1 MYNLKLNYMKMTKWI
16 LISIL
21 FPFFCVAF
29 GQEMKQGLIPKSIT
43 YRKPKSLFN
52 GQNLKGWY
60 TFVQKRGKNMD
71 PKNVFT
77 VVDQQI
83 RISGE
88 EWGCITTN
96 KQFENYRLALEFRWG
111 GKTEGNRIDKARD
124 SGLLLHS
131 TGEDGGSAGIWMHSI
146 ECQIIEGGTGD
157 ILVVGDGSEKFSITA
172 SVASEKQ
179 AGSYRY
185 QEGGSPAVLNKGR
198 LNWYGRDENWQD
210 VIGFKGKQDI
220 EKPMGEWNTLECI
233 AHENEIIVY
242 LNGVLV
248 NRAREVKP
256 SKGQIQIQSEGAEIY
271 VRNIE
276 LSKQKKSRN
285 N

>member
-1 MYNLKLNYMKMTKWI
+1 MKMTYFI
-16 LISIL
+16 LTALLVSLGSVIL
-21 FPFFCVAF
+21 
-29 GQEMKQGLIPKSIT
+29 GQEIHQDVKPKLIQ
-43 YRKPKSLFN
+43 YRKPTSLFN

-60 TFVQKRGKNMD
+60 TFVQKRGKNID

-88 EWGCITTN
+88 EWGCITTK
-96 KQFENYRLALEFRWG
+96 KQFENYRLALDFRWG

-131 TGEDGGSAGIWMHSI
+131 TGEDGGSSGIWMHSI

-172 SVASEKQ
+172 SVAKEKQ

-185 QEGGSPAVLNKGR
+185 QEGGAPAILNKGR

-220 EKPMGEWNTLECI
+220 EKPMGEWNKLECI
-233 AHENEIIVY
+233 ANGNEIIVY

-248 NRAREVKP
+248 NRAREVQP
-256 SKGQIQIQSEGAEIY
+256 SKGQIQIQSEGAEIF
-271 VRNIE
+271 VRNIQ
-276 LSKQKKSRN
+276 LTKQKKSRKN
-285 N
+285 

>member
-1 MYNLKLNYMKMTKWI
+1 MKKMNFV
-16 LISIL
+16 LSAQLVLLSFISL
-21 FPFFCVAF
+21 
-29 GQEMKQGLIPKSIT
+29 GQEFPKDYSPKPIT

-60 TFVQKRGKNMD
+60 TFVQKRGKNID
-71 PKNVFT
+71 PKQVFT

-88 EWGCITTN
+88 EWGCITT
-96 KQFENYRLALEFRWG
+96 KKVYENYRLKLEFRWG
-111 GKTEGNRIDKARD
+111 GKTQGNRIDKARD
-124 SGLLLHS
+124 SGILLHS
-131 TGEDGGSAGIWMHSI
+131 NGEDGGSAGIWMHSI

-172 SVASEKQ
+172 SVAIEKQ
-179 AGSYRY
+179 AGSFRY
-185 QEGGSPAVLNKGR
+185 QEGGMPAVLNKGR

-210 VIGFKGKQDI
+210 VIGFRGKNDI

-256 SKGQIQIQSEGAEIY
+256 SKGHIQIQSEGAEIY

>member
-1 MYNLKLNYMKMTKWI
+1 MKMTKFI
-16 LISIL
+16 LTALLYSFGSVIL
-21 FPFFCVAF
+21 
-29 GQEMKQGLIPKSIT
+29 GQEMPNSIQ
-43 YRKPKSLFN
+43 YKKPTSLFN

-60 TFVQKRGKNMD
+60 TFVQKRGKNID

-88 EWGCITTN
+88 EWGCITTK

-111 GKTEGNRIDKARD
+111 GKTEGNRMDKARD

-131 TGEDGGSAGIWMHSI
+131 NGADGGSSGIWMHSI

-172 SVASEKQ
+172 SVAKEKQ
-179 AGSYRY
+179 AGTYRY
-185 QEGGSPAVLNKGR
+185 QEGGAPAVLNKGR

-220 EKPMGEWNTLECI
+220 EKPMGKWNKLECI
-233 AHENEIIVY
+233 AIGNELIIY

-248 NRAREVKP
+248 NRAREVLP

-276 LSKQKKSRN
+276 LSKQKKSRRN
-285 N
+285 

>member
-1 MYNLKLNYMKMTKWI
+1 MKMTYFTLTALLFSLGSVI
-16 LISIL
+16 L
-21 FPFFCVAF
+21 
-29 GQEMKQGLIPKSIT
+29 GQEMPNSIQ
-43 YRKPKSLFN
+43 YRKPTPLFN
-52 GQNLKGWY
+52 GHNLKGWY
-60 TFVQKRGKNMD
+60 TFVQKRGKNID

-88 EWGCITTN
+88 EWGCITTK
-96 KQFENYRLALEFRWG
+96 KQYENYRLALEFRWG

-172 SVASEKQ
+172 SVAKEKQ

-185 QEGGSPAVLNKGR
+185 QEGGAPAVLNKGR

-220 EKPMGEWNTLECI
+220 EKPMSEWNQLECI
-233 AHENEIIVY
+233 ANGNELIVF
-242 LNGVLV
+242 LNGILV
-248 NRAREVKP
+248 NRAREVQP
-256 SKGQIQIQSEGAEIY
+256 SKGRIQIQSEGAEIY

-276 LSKQKKSRN
+276 LTKQKKSRKN
-285 N
+285 

>member
-1 MYNLKLNYMKMTKWI
+1 MKMTNFI
-16 LISIL
+16 LIAL
-21 FPFFCVAF
+21 FFSFVSVVL
-29 GQEMKQGLIPKSIT
+29 GQEMPNSIQ
-43 YRKPKSLFN
+43 YRKTTSLFN

-60 TFVQKRGKNMD
+60 TFVQKRGKNID
-71 PKNVFT
+71 PQHVFT

-88 EWGCITTN
+88 EWGCITTK
-96 KQFENYRLALEFRWG
+96 KQFENYRLTLEFRWG

-131 TGEDGGSAGIWMHSI
+131 NGADGGSSGIWMHSI

-157 ILVVGDGSEKFSITA
+157 ILVVGDGSDNFSITA
-172 SVASEKQ
+172 SVAKEKQ

-185 QEGGSPAVLNKGR
+185 QEGGAPAILNKGR

-220 EKPMGEWNTLECI
+220 EKPMGEWNKLECI
-233 AHENEIIVY
+233 AIGNELMVY

-248 NRAREVKP
+248 NRAREVLP

-276 LSKQKKSRN
+276 LTKQKKSRKN
-285 N
+285 

>member
-1 MYNLKLNYMKMTKWI
+1 MKMKKFI
-16 LISIL
+16 LTALLFSIGSVVL
-21 FPFFCVAF
+21 
-29 GQEMKQGLIPKSIT
+29 GQEMPNSIQ
-43 YRKPKSLFN
+43 YRKTTSLFN

-60 TFVQKRGKNMD
+60 TFVQKRGKNID
-71 PKNVFT
+71 PQHVFT

-96 KQFENYRLALEFRWG
+96 KQYENYRLALEFRWG

-131 TGEDGGSAGIWMHSI
+131 NGEDGGSSGIWMHSI

-157 ILVVGDGSEKFSITA
+157 ILVVGDGSDNFSITA
-172 SVASEKQ
+172 SVAKEKQ
-179 AGSYRY
+179 AGSYRF
-185 QEGGSPAVLNKGR
+185 QEGGAPAVLNKGR

-220 EKPMGEWNTLECI
+220 EKPMGEWNKLECI
-233 AHENEIIVY
+233 AIGNELIVY
-242 LNGVLV
+242 LNGVMV
-248 NRAREVKP
+248 NRAREVLP

-276 LSKQKKSRN
+276 LSKQKKSRKN
-285 N
+285 

>member
-1 MYNLKLNYMKMTKWI
+1 MKYVLSVI
-16 LISIL
+16 LL
-21 FPFFCVAF
+21 PFAF
-29 GQEMKQGLIPKSIT
+29 WVLGQELKQGSTLKSIQ
-43 YRKPKSLFN
+43 YRIPKSLFN

-60 TFVQKRGKNMD
+60 TFVQKRGKNID
-71 PKNVFT
+71 PQHVFS

-88 EWGCITTN
+88 EWGCITT
-96 KQFENYRLALEFRWG
+96 KKVFENYRLKLEFRWG

-124 SGLLLHS
+124 SGILLHS
-131 TGEDGGSAGIWMHSI
+131 NGEDGGSGGIWMQSI

-172 SVASEKQ
+172 SVAKEKQ

-185 QEGGSPAVLNKGR
+185 QEGGLPAVLNKGR

-220 EKPMGEWNTLECI
+220 EKSMGEWNLLECI
-233 AHENEIIVY
+233 ADGNELIIY

-256 SKGQIQIQSEGAEIY
+256 SKGRIQIQSEGAEIY
-271 VRNIE
+271 IRHIE
-276 LSKQKKSRN
+276 IAKQKKSREN
-285 N
+285 

>member
-1 MYNLKLNYMKMTKWI
+1 MKMTNFI
-16 LISIL
+16 LTALLLSFGSVIL
-21 FPFFCVAF
+21 
-29 GQEMKQGLIPKSIT
+29 GQEMPNSIQ
-43 YRKPKSLFN
+43 YRKPTSLFN

-60 TFVQKRGKNMD
+60 TFVQKRGKNID

-96 KQFENYRLALEFRWG
+96 KQYENYRLALEFRWG

-131 TGEDGGSAGIWMHSI
+131 NGADGGSSGIWMHSI

-157 ILVVGDGSEKFSITA
+157 ILVVGDGSDNFSITA
-172 SVASEKQ
+172 SVAKEKQ
-179 AGSYRY
+179 AGSYRF
-185 QEGGSPAVLNKGR
+185 QEGGAPAVLNKGR

-220 EKPMGEWNTLECI
+220 EKPMGEWNKLECI
-233 AHENEIIVY
+233 AIGNELIVY

-248 NRAREVKP
+248 NRAREVQP

-276 LSKQKKSRN
+276 LSKQKKSRKN
-285 N
+285 

>member
-1 MYNLKLNYMKMTKWI
+1 MIKFILTALLFSLGSVLLGQETHQDAKLKL
-16 LISIL
+16 
-21 FPFFCVAF
+21 
-29 GQEMKQGLIPKSIT
+29 IPYK
-43 YRKPKSLFN
+43 KPTSLFN
-52 GQNLKGWY
+52 GHNLKGWY
-60 TFVQKRGKNMD
+60 TFVQKRGKNID

-88 EWGCITTN
+88 EWGCITTK
-96 KQFENYRLALEFRWG
+96 KQYENYRLALEFRWG

-157 ILVVGDGSEKFSITA
+157 ILVVGDGSDQFRITA

-185 QEGGSPAVLNKGR
+185 QEDGLPAVLNKGR

-210 VIGFKGKQDI
+210 IIGFKGKQDI

-248 NRAREVKP
+248 NRAREVRP
-256 SKGQIQIQSEGAEIY
+256 SKGRIQIQSEGAEIY
-271 VRNIE
+271 VRKIE
-276 LSKQKKSRN
+276 LSKQKKSRKH
-285 N
+285 

>member
-1 MYNLKLNYMKMTKWI
+1 MGM
-16 LISIL
+16 L
-21 FPFFCVAF
+21 FPFVNVAF
-29 GQEMKQGLIPKSIT
+29 GQEMKQEEEQTSIK
-43 YRKPKSLFN
+43 YRKSSSLFN
-52 GQNLKGWY
+52 GKNLKGWY
-60 TFVQKRGKNMD
+60 TFVQKRGKNID
-71 PKNVFT
+71 PQHVFT

-88 EWGCITTN
+88 EWGCITT
-96 KQFENYRLALEFRWG
+96 KKVFENYRLKLEFRWG
-111 GKTEGNRIDKARD
+111 GKTEGNRVNKARD
-124 SGLLLHS
+124 SGILLHS
-131 TGEDGGSAGIWMHSI
+131 NGEDGGSAGIWMHSI

-185 QEGGSPAVLNKGR
+185 QEGGAPAILNKGR

-220 EKPMGEWNTLECI
+220 EKPMGEWNTLECM
-233 AHENEIIVY
+233 ANGNEIIVY

-248 NRAREVKP
+248 NRAREVRP
-256 SKGQIQIQSEGAEIY
+256 AKGRIQIQSEGAEIY

-276 LSKQKKSRN
+276 LTKQKKSRKH
-285 N
+285 